1 MARIT
6 FIQPDGTEKVVE
18 AVAGETLMIAAT
30 TAGVEGIVAECGG
43 SCMCATCHCLILDGP
58 ADALPAM
65 EDAERDTLEFTA
77 AQMQQASRLTCQIRV
92 TEALS
97 GLTLRVV
104 GQ

>member
-43 SCMCATCHCLILDGP
+43 SCMCATCHCLILSGP
-58 ADALPAM
+58 TDALPAM

-77 AQMQQASRLTCQIRV
+77 AQMQQSSRLTCQIRM